1 MRSISV
7 DLISCADNMMGYL
20 KLSARSNLSF
30 GMFIFHYRLKRI
42 SRIIFLLN
50 DKYNIFTIPVL
61 FFVNKKMQ
69 FEKDL
74 ISIFIPFFT

>member
-1 MRSISV
+1 
-7 DLISCADNMMGYL
+7 
-20 KLSARSNLSF
+20 
-30 GMFIFHYRLKRI
+30 MFIFYYRLKRI